1 MSSVL
6 ASALADL
13 APAPQWVDPAA
24 VLARVRAVVESPE
37 RITRADVRRALEGL

>member
-1 MSSVL
+1 MM
-6 ASALADL
+6 AR
-13 APAPQWVDPAA
+13 WVDPVT